1 MSRETTV
8 TARINPAL
16 KKNAE
21 IILKKLGISHSEAI
35 NMLYSLIALNKG
47 LPFEV
52 KLPDD
57 ETSSILQNPDL
68 MSQIAQS
75 MRTFQQ
81 GSGYKP
87 TEKELNEIAGV

>member
-1 MSRETTV
+1 MSRDTTV

-21 IILKKLGISHSEAI
+21 VILKKLGISHSEAI

-47 LPFEV
+47 LPFDV
-52 KLPDD
+52 KLPED
-57 ETSSILQNPDL
+57 ETSSVLQNPDL

-75 MRTFQQ
+75 MRTFRK
-81 GSGYKP
+81 GNGYKP
-87 TEKELNEIAGV
+87 SEEELNEITGV